1 MRNKKQE
8 EKKEER
14 KYEPPKPSKK
24 TKITGTNFKNVRT
37 EKFEEIKLDPLQ
49 RNEGDDDLAPY
60 LQRYLT
66 AAGGP
71 IPEMDKKSLNRALHS
86 GTLLVTGVKLW
97 SALHSETWRH
107 REAAVTAFL
116 EYLEDPMLEKYIG
129 KTRMLFLAAMDV
141 SKAACLDKLL
151 QIYMIGLDILHKAM
165 NSEICGEDVQPKDV
179 NNSLRPLI
187 PHIIEKICELNYRA
201 RDKSLVILIDV
212 FRHPKADVRVLI
224 ENIMDITEKGPQ
236 PDKAPWNVLMA
247 RLEILYRVITEFG
260 IDDKAWNWEA
270 VFTSLV
276 CQSFFNQNHEVQ
288 DEPTPSKTDFLLG
301 PGVAC
306 NVHRSCCDSS
316 ANHHR

>member
-1 MRNKKQE
+1 M
-8 EKKEER
+8 
-14 KYEPPKPSKK
+14 
-24 TKITGTNFKNVRT
+24 
-37 EKFEEIKLDPLQ
+37 
-49 RNEGDDDLAPY
+49 
-60 LQRYLT
+60 
-66 AAGGP
+66 
-71 IPEMDKKSLNRALHS
+71 NRALHS

-276 CQSFFNQNHEVQ
+276 CQSFFNQNHEVR
-288 DEPTPSKTDFLLG
+288 EMAVEIAALLYSLKGEEVRNMVNEVENMRPNMLKTVMKRMDGIEEGKLG
-301 PGVAC
+301 KFAKG
-306 NVHRSCCDSS
+306 N
-316 ANHHR
+316 NLE